1 MDGPNSNAQLN
12 CDDLPT
18 GIKLTL
24 KVMYCMESMA
34 RSIFDTI
41 GNLSLNPAHS
51 VRADLYPSRELP
63 GLFQPC
69 DVLG

>member
-12 CDDLPT
+12 CDDLLT

-41 GNLSLNPAHS
+41 GKLTH
-51 VRADLYPSRELP
+51 
-63 GLFQPC
+63 
-69 DVLG
+69 